1 MACSPRAGAIIL
13 SAILVG
19 LAGVLAGTV
28 SPAAAATHASRE
40 AQIHTEVSAI
50 STEIDA
56 QMSRHFSAA
65 QKARFKGGP
74 LQSSRTMSRAKFEA
88 EMASGLAGS
97 SGRQRFRETAAAMN
111 KVGAGA
117 GALAGAGVGAGAGE
131 GAGGG
136 KATAAGSLSGKSR
149 RLLTRRLAT
158 KRLLEHFSDDDK
170 EANKRRDFDGRIQ
183 TMKLKDGAQYLMRET
198 GVAGGGVPL
207 LEEEAREKVAKYRKS
222 ESSAVLKTSIKAVPL
237 AQTSVAGDGA
247 PAQHDVDGPPDRDM
261 ENPRS
266 TSEGG
271 F

>member
-1 MACSPRAGAIIL
+1 MACSLRAGALIL
-13 SAILVG
+13 SAVLVG
-19 LAGVLAGTV
+19 LAGVLAGTA
-28 SPAAAATHASRE
+28 SPPAAAATHASRE

-74 LQSSRTMSRAKFEA
+74 LQSSRTVSRAKFEA
-88 EMASGLAGS
+88 EMASGLGGS
-97 SGRQRFRETAAAMN
+97 SGRQRFRETAAAMV

-117 GALAGAGVGAGAGE
+117 GAGVGA

-158 KRLLEHFSDDDK
+158 KRLLERRDPEKDNK
-170 EANKRRDFDGRIQ
+170 EAMKRRDFDGRIQ

-198 GVAGGGVPL
+198 GVAGGGTPL
-207 LEEEAREKVAKYRKS
+207 LEEEAREKVAKERKS

-247 PAQHDVDGPPDRDM
+247 PAQHDVDGPPDRDI
-261 ENPRS
+261 EEPRS